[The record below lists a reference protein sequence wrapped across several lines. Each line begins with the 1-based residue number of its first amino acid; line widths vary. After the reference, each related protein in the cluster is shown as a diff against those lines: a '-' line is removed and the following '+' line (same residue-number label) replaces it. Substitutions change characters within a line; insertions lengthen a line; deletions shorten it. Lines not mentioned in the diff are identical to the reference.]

1 MLPEIRSA
9 LAAERARD
17 LQDAGCRQ
25 RLALEAVGGTS
36 SPRKRLGR
44 RLISIGTKLAG
55 DVLVINRLFIA

>member
-9 LAAERARD
+9 LSAERARD
-17 LQDAGCRQ
+17 LQLAGCKQ
-25 RLALEAVGGTS
+25 RLALEASNGTS

-55 DVLVINRLFIA
+55 DVLIVNRLFIG